1 MQGVVIQRRLQSPPN
16 KKWGKFALTS
26 NTHMEFEYLITEK
39 EKYTLV
45 KLKGNLIE
53 KNQANALM
61 EEIEGLAERENSKF
75 VISLDDFKYMNST
88 GLNVLLGILSK
99 ARKSGGEAVICS
111 VPEKIKNLLV
121 ITKLVNVFQVVD
133 DETLAEQALKN

>member
-1 MQGVVIQRRLQSPPN
+1 MD
-16 KKWGKFALTS
+16 
-26 NTHMEFEYLITEK
+26 FEYQITEK
-39 EKYTLV
+39 ANYTLV

-53 KNQANALM
+53 KNQANSLM
-61 EEIEGLAERENSKF
+61 EEIEGISEKENSRF

-99 ARKSGGEAVICS
+99 ARKSGGEAVICA

-133 DETLAEQALKN
+133 NEALAEQALSN